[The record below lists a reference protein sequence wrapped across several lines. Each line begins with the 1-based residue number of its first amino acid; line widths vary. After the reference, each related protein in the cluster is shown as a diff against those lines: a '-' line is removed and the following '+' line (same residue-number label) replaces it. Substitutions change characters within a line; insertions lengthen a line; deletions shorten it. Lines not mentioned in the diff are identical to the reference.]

1 MHHLNNIVATQS
13 NSFIINKKTYYIT
26 TNTNITK
33 SLHSTVDSTMTD
45 FNLGLFESSEIGTH
59 SICSGGGDGTFPT
72 IIQSCCFHGY
82 DHRQM
87 ETKLIKCILKNS
99 TKILST
105 LAERMALVE
114 QIRIIENTYWDVA
127 LEIGWCRAHQFE
139 VLGLGQSVIKNTS
152 TTTFELGSFCHLNL
166 YTSM

>member
-59 SICSGGGDGTFPT
+59 SICSGGAMAFFLLSSKVVVFMVM
-72 IIQSCCFHGY
+72 IIGRWKS
-82 DHRQM
+82 
-87 ETKLIKCILKNS
+87 NS
-99 TKILST
+99 
-105 LAERMALVE
+105 
-114 QIRIIENTYWDVA
+114 
-127 LEIGWCRAHQFE
+127 
-139 VLGLGQSVIKNTS
+139 
-152 TTTFELGSFCHLNL
+152 
-166 YTSM
+166 